1 MDDQHKDKLIKN
13 MQVKLRFLQR
23 DLWKSVRCANIRIKF
38 LQNDLDRLITSE
50 EVNEDGTTKTNGP
63 KGSFDGSR

>member
-1 MDDQHKDKLIKN
+1 MDDQHKDKLIQN
-13 MQVKLRFLQR
+13 MHVKLRFLQR

-50 EVNEDGTTKTNGP
+50 EVNEDGTTKTNGS